1 MNLFL
6 LSLCKKACADHI
18 CNKHLIKMILETT
31 QMAYSVQQ
39 GNGDEDYIKTFKK
52 DLLLNGLI
60 MYKMTHV
67 KHPLNFWARHKKE
80 HYDWMV
86 SYGLELCRVYTN
98 RYKKVH
104 KCEAHLSKLKEK
116 GFVASK
122 IKVEIPEKGV
132 KAYKDI
138 PEDFEYFP
146 MCFGD
151 EVEHC
156 LVRDENGDIMG
167 VASYRE
173 YYMSKL
179 KKMKMVWPEEEPEWF
194 ERKFDLQPIVK
205 KIKKKRK
212 RVD

>member
-39 GNGDEDYIKTFKK
+39 GNGDEEYVAIFKK
-52 DLLLNGLI
+52 ELLLDGLI
-60 MYKMTHV
+60 MYKMTHA
-67 KHPLNFWARHKKE
+67 KHPLNLWARYKKK

-86 SYGLELCRVYTN
+86 LYGLELCRVYTT
-98 RYKKVH
+98 RYKKIH
-104 KCEAHLSKLKEK
+104 KCEAHLNKLKEK
-116 GFVASK
+116 GFVACK
-122 IKVEIPEKGV
+122 MDVEIPEKGA
-132 KAYKDI
+132 KAYKNI
-138 PEDFEYFP
+138 PEEFEYFP

-151 EVEHC
+151 EVDHC
-156 LVRDENGDIMG
+156 LVRENGCILG
-167 VASYRE
+167 VTSYRE

-194 ERKFDLQPIVK
+194 ERKFDLMPVLK

-212 RVD
+212 RVA